1 MKAEHSTYHAY
12 LLRLWQT
19 RLDGKAVWRA
29 LLECPHTGERQGFTD
44 LQALFAYLAETVGH
58 DNDNVSSIDTD
69 PWSDDRNSTLSN

>member
-1 MKAEHSTYHAY
+1 MKTEHSPYHAY

-19 RLDGKAVWRA
+19 KLNGKAVWRA

-58 DNDNVSSIDTD
+58 DNASGTDTD
-69 PWSDDRNSTLSN
+69 PWSNDCNSTLPN